1 MANRKRSILN
11 VYRTYSYI
19 DKDPVIDE
27 MRTLVQSEGLMKK
40 LEMVHELSGVS
51 TSTLT
56 NWFDGETR
64 SPQNRTVSAVATA
77 LGYERKWEKTKSIDI
92 DKELAAAKRW
102 ADRQAEE
109 REAKQ
114 KSERARQRRQ
124 APGRED
130 RART

>member
-1 MANRKRSILN
+1 MAQKKRSILN

-27 MRTLVQSEGLMKK
+27 MRTLVQDEGLMKK
-40 LEMVHELSGVS
+40 LDLVHELSGVS

-56 NWFDGETR
+56 NWFDGETK

-77 LGYERKWEKTKSIDI
+77 LGYERKWNKAKSIDI

-102 ADRQAEE
+102 ATRQAEE
-109 REAKQ
+109 REQEKKREQ
-114 KSERARQRRQ
+114 ARQRR